1 MSLKHFSAGDSVFSV
16 ACADILAFG
25 VLSLLEVL
33 SLLGVL
39 SLLEVLSLL
48 GLLSLLGGAAL
59 QRCDLRTF
67 CERL

>member
-1 MSLKHFSAGDSVFSV
+1 MSLKHFSAGNSVFGV

-33 SLLGVL
+33 SLLG
-39 SLLEVLSLL
+39 
-48 GLLSLLGGAAL
+48 GAAL